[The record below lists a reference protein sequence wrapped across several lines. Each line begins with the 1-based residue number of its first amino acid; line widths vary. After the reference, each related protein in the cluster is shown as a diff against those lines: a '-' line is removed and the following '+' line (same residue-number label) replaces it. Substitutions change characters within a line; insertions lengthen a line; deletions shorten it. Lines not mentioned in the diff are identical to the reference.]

1 MGVAATFMAP
11 GGMGSP
17 FPRLPWLVILRFA
30 QDDTSY
36 LQISD
41 PSSPVPF
48 TPGLTGKLIFIY
60 TRTGEG
66 QGLDYF
72 GHHVD
77 KCEKIPLDSG
87 ERSKHEKR
95 LRRSEYYF

>member
-1 MGVAATFMAP
+1 VSGREGYYPATIQQKAAPIERTP
-11 GGMGSP
+11 
-17 FPRLPWLVILRFA
+17 L
-30 QDDTSY
+30 
-36 LQISD
+36 
-41 PSSPVPF
+41 VPF

-95 LRRSEYYF
+95 LRRSDYYF